1 MKFRGVTLTGSLES
15 PPRPWT
21 WTSPAGVTS
30 KGSRVQLAAGGCF
43 WTVELGGLSAS
54 LRDALHEDDTVTF
67 RVNRVRPG
75 RNGVIL
81 ADATDVLEHEPEAQ

>member
-1 MKFRGVTLTGSLES
+1 MKFRGVTLSGNIES
-15 PPRPWT
+15 SPRPWT

-30 KGSRVQLAAGGCF
+30 QGSRVQLAAGGCF
-43 WTVELGGLSAS
+43 WTVELGGLPAS
-54 LRDALHEDDTVTF
+54 LRDALREDSAVTF

-81 ADATDVLEHEPEAQ
+81 ADATDLLEHDPAE